1 MSPGS
6 WFLVFTALLLAG
18 VGARQA
24 LRGLSL
30 WKAARRTTPSPGR
43 GWVAGHAAALDE
55 TSLWLSEDRPA
66 WLTRKIELELLPRRG
81 RVVVHPEYRPDD
93 HLTTETSP
101 GWALSVDDGR
111 TIAIG
116 AIDPTVVQGAEQR
129 VARARRKRELPETV
143 RALVDAELDR
153 DLDDG
158 QRFVVTERWIPAGA
172 PVLARGRLDG
182 RELRAVEIVEVG
194 DPRHAV
200 RSYFVWAAAVGAV
213 SAATFALAAFT
224 A

>member
-43 GWVAGHAAALDE
+43 GWVAGQAAALDE
-55 TSLWLSEDRPA
+55 TPLWLSEDRPA
-66 WLTRKIELELLPRRG
+66 WLTRKIELELRPRRG

-101 GWALSVDDGR
+101 
-111 TIAIG
+111 
-116 AIDPTVVQGAEQR
+116 
-129 VARARRKRELPETV
+129 
-143 RALVDAELDR
+143 
-153 DLDDG
+153 G

-182 RELRAVEIVEVG
+182 RELRAVEVVEVG
-194 DPRHAV
+194 DPRRAV